1 MGTQRGAP
9 HTSRRHIVIAL
20 AFPALLVGAPAAI
33 ARPPADSCEFK
44 AAKTIGELRSALSLR
59 AVEILNRAA
68 AAKSD
73 ADPRLQQ
80 MLAPSATFSLGA
92 GDVGQPL
99 GSGVPG
105 ARALARLMKADS
117 FRFLG
122 WDYIPTPIEN
132 ACAREKVDVE
142 FIDTRNNR
150 VYPVAFTFEG
160 GRLINAEGWSRS
172 FVTGPIEPI
181 RD

>member
-1 MGTQRGAP
+1 MANRRDAP
-9 HTSRRHIVIAL
+9 RTSRRHLVIAL
-20 AFPALLVGAPAAI
+20 ALSALLLGAPAAI

-44 AAKTIGELRSALSLR
+44 AAKTIAELRSALSLR
-59 AVEILNRAA
+59 AVEIVNRAA

-73 ADPRLQQ
+73 TDPRLQQ

-92 GDVGQPL
+92 GDVGRPL
-99 GSGVPG
+99 GTGVPG
-105 ARALARLMKADS
+105 ARALARLMKADR

-122 WDYIPTPIEN
+122 WDYIPTPIES
-132 ACAREKVDVE
+132 ACAREKLDIE

-150 VYPVAFTFEG
+150 VYPIAFTFEG
-160 GRLINAEGWSRS
+160 GRLISAAGWSRS
-172 FVTGPIEPI
+172 FVTGSVEPI

>member
-1 MGTQRGAP
+1 MANRRGAP
-9 HTSRRHIVIAL
+9 RASHRHVVLAL
-20 AFPALLVGAPAAI
+20 AIPALLLGAPAAI
-33 ARPPADSCEFK
+33 ARPPADNCEFK
-44 AAKTIGELRSALSLR
+44 AAKTIAELRSALSLR
-59 AVEILNRAA
+59 AVEIVNHAA

-73 ADPRLQQ
+73 ADPRLEQ

-92 GDVGQPL
+92 GDVGRPL
-99 GSGVPG
+99 GTGIPG
-105 ARALARLMKADS
+105 ARALARLIKADR

-122 WDYIPTPIEN
+122 WDYIPTPIES
-132 ACAREKVDVE
+132 ACAREKVDIE
-142 FIDTRNNR
+142 FIDTRNND

-160 GRLINAEGWSRS
+160 GRLISAEGWSRS

>member
-1 MGTQRGAP
+1 MANRRGAP
-9 HTSRRHIVIAL
+9 RASHRYVVIAL
-20 AFPALLVGAPAAI
+20 AIPALLAATPAAI
-33 ARPPADSCEFK
+33 ARPPADSCEFR

-59 AVEILNRAA
+59 AVEIVNRAA
-68 AAKSD
+68 AAKND
-73 ADPRLQQ
+73 TDPRLQQ

-92 GDVGQPL
+92 GDVGRPV

-105 ARALARLMKADS
+105 ARALARLMKADR

-122 WDYIPTPIEN
+122 WDYTPTPIES

-160 GRLINAEGWSRS
+160 GRLISAAGWSRS
-172 FVTGPIEPI
+172 FVTGPVDPI
-181 RD
+181 HD